1 MLALRTRR
9 VKHLKTVVDRIN
21 ATNPDLICL
30 LGDFVTVDAF
40 GGNVEPEELTAE
52 LSRLRAPAGVVAVLG
67 NHDHAKGM
75 LRMHDA
81 LTRAGIRVLEDT
93 AVSIVTPSGPLWI
106 VGVSDLWSG
115 KHDVKRAFGSITSG
129 DAPIIV
135 ITHNPD
141 MFPEVPKG
149 VLLTLAG
156 HTHGG
161 QVRLPFIGSPIVPSR
176 YGQRYVMGHIQ
187 EDGRDLFV
195 TTGVGTSGIPVR
207 FGVPPVISVLTISR
221 AAPAAR
227 SNP

>member
-1 MLALRTRR
+1 A
-9 VKHLKTVVDRIN
+9 
-21 ATNPDLICL
+21 
-30 LGDFVTVDAF
+30 
-40 GGNVEPEELTAE
+40 
-52 LSRLRAPAGVVAVLG
+52 
-67 NHDHAKGM
+67 
-75 LRMHDA
+75 A

-93 AVSIVTPSGPLWI
+93 SVSLTTPSGPVW
-106 VGVSDLWSG
+106 VAGVSDFWSG
-115 KHDVKRAFGSITSG
+115 KHDVNRALRAIPSDG
-129 DAPIIV
+129 APILL

-141 MFPEVPKG
+141 IFPEVPKR

-161 QVRLPFIGSPIVPSR
+161 QVRLPLIGSPIVPSR

-221 AAPAAR
+221 AGDAAR
-227 SNP
+227 IGRSSPQTAEESR